1 MSPITRQHRRF
12 AAVLTLVAFSVAL
25 GCFGYAAALALPA
38 SKSSQTKRAL
48 PVPKAQVAARELAS
62 VSGVRGKQEP
72 RPVRIIIPAIGVSAP
87 VIPLNLNRDGSLQV
101 PKSFSKTG
109 WFVGG
114 PEPGENG
121 PAVIVG
127 HVDSKRGPA
136 VFYRIRALRRGDQ
149 IKVVLKNKSVVRFVV
164 QSGRRVPKNRFP
176 TKLVYGR
183 TKNPTLRLITCDG
196 RFNQATGHYVD
207 NYVVFAART

>member
-1 MSPITRQHRRF
+1 MRQHRPLV
-12 AAVLTLVAFSVAL
+12 AVLTLVAFAAAL

-38 SKSSQTKRAL
+38 TKSSQTRRAL
-48 PVPKAQVAARELAS
+48 PVPSAHVAARELAGIS
-62 VSGVRGKQEP
+62 NVRGKQEP
-72 RPVRIIIPAIGVSAP
+72 RPVRIVIPAIGVNAP
-87 VIPLNLNRDGSLQV
+87 VIPLNLNRAGTLQV
-101 PKSFSKTG
+101 PKSFTQTG

-127 HVDSKRGPA
+127 HVDSTRGPA
-136 VFYRIRALRRGDQ
+136 VFYRIRGLHRGDK
-149 IKVVLKNKSVVRFVV
+149 INVVLRNKSVVRFVV
-164 QSGRRVPKNRFP
+164 QSGRRVPKKRFP

-196 RFNQATGHYVD
+196 WFNRATGHYVD

>member
-1 MSPITRQHRRF
+1 M
-12 AAVLTLVAFSVAL
+12 AVLTLVAFAVAL

-38 SKSSQTKRAL
+38 NKSFQTKRAL
-48 PVPKAQVAARELAS
+48 PVPSARVAARELAS
-62 VSGVRGKQEP
+62 VSKVRGKQEP
-72 RPVRIIIPAIGVSAP
+72 RPVRIIIPAIGVNAP
-87 VIPLNLNRDGSLQV
+87 IIPLNLNHNGTLQV
-101 PKSFSKTG
+101 PKSFRQTG

-127 HVDSKRGPA
+127 HVDSTRGPA
-136 VFYRIRALRRGDQ
+136 IFYRIRGLHRGDR
-149 IKVVLKNKSVVRFVV
+149 IKVVLKNKSVVQFVV
-164 QSGRRVPKNRFP
+164 QSGRKVPKKHFP

-183 TKNPTLRLITCDG
+183 TKNPSLRLITCDG
-196 RFNQATGHYVD
+196 WFNHATGHYVD